1 MRQRL
6 DSRNRRANS
15 LLTVPIAI
23 LLAALPLAAAAP
35 AAAGNDGQRVARMSD
50 PARVNIR
57 EFAFHPRKLT
67 VARGTKVVFRNN
79 DTTAHT
85 ATRAGS
91 FETGHIRPGH
101 SAAVPF
107 KRSGVF
113 AYHCSIHNFMHGKIV
128 VR

>member
-1 MRQRL
+1 MPPRL
-6 DSRNRRANS
+6 DSPGRLVRSIAAAS
-15 LLTVPIAI
+15 VAALLIA
-23 LLAALPLAAAAP
+23 LLASATAP
-35 AAAGNDGQRVARMSD
+35 AAGSHERLPLESST
-50 PARVNIR
+50 ARVNIR

-67 VARGTKVVFRNN
+67 INRGTKVVFANR

-91 FETGHIRPGH
+91 FETGRIRPGH
-101 SAAVPF
+101 SAAVKF
-107 KRSGVF
+107 KHSGTF